1 MRERFASDSGIEWKC
16 ADVRDLPEPSHSVDV
31 AFDKGTLD
39 AMIFGS
45 PWDPPE
51 MVKEN
56 TGRYMDEVGTKF
68 DSPRYCSVTSA
79 WKLVGSFTN

>member
-1 MRERFASDSGIEWKC
+1 MRERFASDSGIDWKC
-16 ADVRDLPEPSHSVDV
+16 ADVRDLPEPARSVDV

-51 MVKEN
+51 AVKEN
-56 TGRYMDEVGTKF
+56 TRRYIDEASAKINLQGY
-68 DSPRYCSVTSA
+68 DSLIPV
-79 WKLVGSFTN
+79 

>member
-1 MRERFASDSGIEWKC
+1 MRERFASDSGIEWMY
-16 ADVRDLPEPSHSVDV
+16 ADVRDLPQSACSVDI

-51 MVKEN
+51 TVKEN
-56 TGRYMDEVGTKF
+56 TGRYIDEA
-68 DSPRYCSVTSA
+68 SA
-79 WKLVGSFTN
+79 KTIFKAMNI

>member
-1 MRERFASDSGIEWKC
+1 MREQYTFDSGIDWKC
-16 ADVRDLPEPSHSVDV
+16 ADVRNLPESTRSVDI

-51 MVKEN
+51 VVKEN
-56 TGRYMDEVGTKF
+56 TRQYIDEVSTETLII
-68 DSPRYCSVTSA
+68 P
-79 WKLVGSFTN
+79 